1 MFYLKLRFY
10 ISRIFQLLTL
20 NRFFHK
26 RIAKYYAELS
36 LAKYRLQGAEI
47 GDGTTLI
54 ECKLSGSSKGDRFYI
69 GKNCTLTGVTLL
81 AHDASPTIF
90 LPELVNFEPAYL
102 PGARRSYRDPIH
114 IGDNVFIGWGSI
126 VLPGVNIGSN
136 VVVGAGSIVSKD
148 IPDNSVAAGNPAKVL
163 KGIDSYKQ
171 AYYKK
176 LQDFPERF

>member
-1 MFYLKLRFY
+1 MLYLKLRFY
-10 ISRIFQLLTL
+10 LWRILQLITL

-26 RIAKYYAELS
+26 RIARYYAEFS
-36 LAKYRLQGAEI
+36 LAKYRMQGAEI
-47 GDGTTLI
+47 GEGTTLI

-69 GKNCTLTGVTLL
+69 GNNCTLTGVTLL

-126 VLPGVNIGSN
+126 ILPGVTIGDN
-136 VVVGAGSIVSKD
+136 VVIGAGSVVSKN
-148 IPDNSVAAGNPAKVL
+148 IPENSVAAGNPAKVL
-163 KGIDSYKQ
+163 KDIESYKLS
-171 AYYKK
+171 YYER
-176 LQDFPERF
+176 LSDFPERF